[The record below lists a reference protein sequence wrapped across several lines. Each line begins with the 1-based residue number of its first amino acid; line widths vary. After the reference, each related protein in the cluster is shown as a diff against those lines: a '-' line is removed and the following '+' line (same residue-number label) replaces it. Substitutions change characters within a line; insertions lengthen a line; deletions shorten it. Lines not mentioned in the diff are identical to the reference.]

1 MTLLVVAPPGTT
13 ASSINPRRAT
23 PILPIAIGRPNSP
36 PPRSLPK
43 QALIAHRQ
51 QTASEEIP
59 IASDARPL
67 HTSRG
72 FLPWRFADAGPP
84 VSAAP
89 PSWGRHPQTFTKADM
104 RWVGLHVGFVPFVVS
119 LIASLNT
126 ILNMR
131 LELNGFQMSA
141 TFPIILHHINQ
152 SSFLERSLD
161 RIGLKNIAWTPC
173 SSRRS

>member
-51 QTASEEIP
+51 QTASDEIP

-89 PSWGRHPQTFTKADM
+89 PSWGRHPQTFTIAPFLQSTGYFRTSPVSRPFQGGSAFPDLPLQHKIT
-104 RWVGLHVGFVPFVVS
+104 RWEP
-119 LIASLNT
+119 
-126 ILNMR
+126 
-131 LELNGFQMSA
+131 
-141 TFPIILHHINQ
+141 
-152 SSFLERSLD
+152 SSFLIRNRTST
-161 RIGLKNIAWTPC
+161 RF
-173 SSRRS
+173 RRWFDSVLGKECWFDSGQGHQKLFA